1 MRSLLLKRI
10 FDFICALTGLL
21 VLGWIILLFCL
32 LAAIDTASSGIFLQ
46 QRIGRYGK
54 PFTIFKLRTIRRD
67 GTISTIGTFLRKF
80 KIDEFPQ
87 LLNVLLGDMSLVG
100 PRPDVAGYYDK
111 LQGTDRQ
118 LLKLRPGVTG
128 LASLKYAD
136 EEEILSQQ
144 DEPEKYNDSVL
155 FPDKVQLNLIYLR
168 RRNLFLDIKI
178 MLWTFAGN
186 KAKTEFVKSFKD

>member
-1 MRSLLLKRI
+1 MRSLLLKRL

-32 LAAIDTASSGIFLQ
+32 LAALDTASSGIFLQ
-46 QRIGRYGK
+46 KRIGRYGK
-54 PFTIFKLRTIRRD
+54 PFTIFKMRTIRRD
-67 GTISTIGTFLRKF
+67 GTISTIGSFLRKF

-100 PRPDVAGYYDK
+100 PRPDVPGYYDR

-144 DEPEKYNDSVL
+144 NEPNMYNDKVL
-155 FPDKVQLNLIYLR
+155 FPDKVRLNLIYLR
-168 RRNLFLDIKI
+168 QRNLFLDIMI
-178 MLWTFAGN
+178 ILWTFAGN

>member
-1 MRSLLLKRI
+1 MRSLLLKRL
-10 FDFICALTGLL
+10 FDFASALTGLL
-21 VLGWIILLFCL
+21 VFGWIILLVCV

-46 QRIGRYGK
+46 KRIGRYGK
-54 PFTIFKLRTIRRD
+54 PFTIFKLRTIRCD
-67 GTISTIGTFLRKF
+67 GTISTIGSFLRKF

-118 LLKLRPGVTG
+118 LLQLRPGITG

-144 DEPEKYNDSVL
+144 NEPDMYNDKVL
-155 FPDKVQLNLIYLR
+155 FPDKVRLNLIYLR
-168 RRNLFLDIKI
+168 QRNLFLDIKI
-178 MLWTFAGN
+178 ILWTFAGN